1 MTRIQIPYPHRRGG
15 HCGSGALRDLTE
27 WAQLGWGT
35 EALSEGLVF
44 TLGGAFGKIND
55 TVSVLQMLLM
65 LPVAIALFLLR
76 PPGVT
81 GLALLA
87 VAIGGVGM
95 VITAV
100 LQALLV
106 LGYVEY
112 EQTITAVLS
121 AGGAIGLWLILA
133 NVLTLEQIL
142 PAGLV
147 VFGALAGAG
156 YLLATVGFYRG
167 DQQHPLFYTGGVLI
181 VVGYSVWATWL
192 GRLLQTGSLA
202 L

>member
-1 MTRIQIPYPHRRGG
+1 MSPT
-15 HCGSGALRDLTE
+15 
-27 WAQLGWGT
+27 QLGLLFGWA
-35 EALSEGLVF
+35 ALLSAVATVATLF
-44 TLGGAFGKIND
+44 TAVLFFTFGGAFGKIND
-55 TVSVLQMLLM
+55 AVSVLQMLLM

-76 PPGVT
+76 PPDAT

-106 LGYVEY
+106 FGFVEY

-133 NVLTLEQIL
+133 NMLALGGEIL

-156 YLLATVGFYRG
+156 YLLAAVGFYRG
-167 DQQHPLFYTGGVLI
+167 DQQHPLFYMGSFLI
-181 VVGYSVWATWL
+181 VLGYSVWAIWL

>member
-1 MTRIQIPYPHRRGG
+1 MNPT
-15 HCGSGALRDLTE
+15 
-27 WAQLGWGT
+27 QLGLLFGWA
-35 EALSEGLVF
+35 ALLSAVATVATLF
-44 TLGGAFGKIND
+44 TAVLFFTYDGAFGKIND
-55 TVSVLQMLLM
+55 AVSVLQMLLM
-65 LPVAIALFLLR
+65 LPVAIALYLLR
-76 PPGVT
+76 PPDAT

-87 VAIGGVGM
+87 VAVGGVGM
-95 VITAV
+95 AITAV

-112 EQTITAVLS
+112 EQTIKAVLS
-121 AGGAIGLWLILA
+121 AGGAIGLWLISTNILA
-133 NVLTLEQIL
+133 LGGEIL

-147 VFGALAGAG
+147 VFGILAGAG
-156 YLLATVGFYRG
+156 YLLAAIGFYRG
-167 DQQHPLFYTGGVLI
+167 DQQHPLFYIGGFLI